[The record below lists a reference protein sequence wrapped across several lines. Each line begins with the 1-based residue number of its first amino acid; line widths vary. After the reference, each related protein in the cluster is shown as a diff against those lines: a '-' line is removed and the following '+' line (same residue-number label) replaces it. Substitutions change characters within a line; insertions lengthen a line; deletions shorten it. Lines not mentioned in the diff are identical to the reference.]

1 MSKQL
6 FVCHSMRDLL
16 PAAFLSMC
24 CWRDNLRVLS
34 GLGLIVGQSRTKEIT
49 VIVICVHYILTNM
62 EIR

>member
-1 MSKQL
+1 MFKQL
-6 FVCHSMRDLL
+6 FVCHSMMDLL

-34 GLGLIVGQSRTKEIT
+34 VFGLIVGQSRTREIT